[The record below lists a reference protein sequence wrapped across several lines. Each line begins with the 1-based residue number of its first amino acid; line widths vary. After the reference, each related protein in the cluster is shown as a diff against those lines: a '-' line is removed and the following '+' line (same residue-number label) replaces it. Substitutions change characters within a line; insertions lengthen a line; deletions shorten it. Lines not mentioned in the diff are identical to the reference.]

1 VSGFGANSKLAAY
14 RSAYAHGGVAGAD
27 PHGLVLM
34 VLNAAMERLASAR
47 GCIERR
53 DVMSKAKLLHSCV
66 TLVAE
71 LRGSLNLA
79 QGGVLAQNLDDLY
92 DYMTRRLLLANAE
105 NNIACIAEVE
115 RLLGEIRAAWIQIGP
130 EVRKSARLAIQQT
143 QAAA

>member
-1 VSGFGANSKLAAY
+1 MSGFGANSKLAAY

-27 PHGLVLM
+27 AHGLVLM

-47 GCIERR
+47 GCIERH
-53 DVMSKAKLLHSCV
+53 DVASKAKLLHSCV

-79 QGGVLAQNLDDLY
+79 QGGTLAQNLDDLY

-105 NNIACIAEVE
+105 NNIACIMEVE
-115 RLLGEIRAAWIQIGP
+115 RLLGEIRAAWVQIGP
-130 EVRKSARLAIQQT
+130 EVRKPAQPQVRDAV
-143 QAAA
+143 